1 MDVPTIIREIKALKP
16 ADREVVLDALQEM
29 IEWDG
34 MFTAEQLAE
43 LDRRV
48 AAFEAG
54 QLETTRWE
62 GAQAGGLAG
71 K

>member
-1 MDVPTIIREIKALKP
+1 MDVPTLIREIKALNE

-29 IEWDG
+29 IEWEG
-34 MFTAEQLAE
+34 RFTAEQLAE

-48 AAFEAG
+48 AAHEAG
-54 QLETTRWE
+54 QLETKRWE
-62 GAQAGGLAG
+62 GARAPGLTG

>member
-1 MDVPTIIREIKALKP
+1 MDVPTLIREIKALDR
-16 ADREVVLDALQEM
+16 ADREFVIDALQEM

-54 QLETTRWE
+54 KLETERWDGSRTRPQA
-62 GAQAGGLAG
+62 AQ
-71 K
+71 